1 MRPCRCRTLIYLF
14 VTLFFLVQPALIL
27 AQDGSTQ
34 DEVARLLD
42 ILATGDLLAQEQ
54 AAQQLAELAPPKA
67 IPQLVKILQSSDTPR
82 LAATVL
88 GAIATPSAMT
98 ALVNALDDQ
107 KLTLRRNAAQIGL
120 LSAGDKA
127 IQPLAIG
134 LQSNK
139 PALRRNAADMLG
151 YIDPERALTYLLRAA
166 RRDSDPDV
174 RIAAI
179 WALSQTGD
187 TDLMPVFKA
196 IAANDPDPDVRLT
209 AELAEGQL
217 DGGG

>member
-1 MRPCRCRTLIYLF
+1 ML
-14 VTLFFLVQPALIL
+14 
-27 AQDGSTQ
+27 
-34 DEVARLLD
+34 
-42 ILATGDLLAQEQ
+42 
-54 AAQQLAELAPPKA
+54 
-67 IPQLVKILQSSDTPR
+67 
-82 LAATVL
+82 
-88 GAIATPSAMT
+88 
-98 ALVNALDDQ
+98 N
-107 KLTLRRNAAQIGL
+107 
-120 LSAGDKA
+120 AGDKA
-127 IQPLAIG
+127 IQALAIG

-196 IAANDPDPDVRLT
+196 IAANDPDPDVRAT